1 MPTALSLKQLHLKP
15 WLHQQKIRVFILLP
29 QHRAELLQGVSFA
42 TFRTFPDLGLI
53 MQIKQFSTCYIFLQT
68 LDMAEDG
75 KRQPLGSPHMD
86 ILVFLLTQVQ
96 EDDLALEA
104 SSTLLLLHTLVV
116 CKITVL
122 LADTGR
128 CI

>member
-1 MPTALSLKQLHLKP
+1 
-15 WLHQQKIRVFILLP
+15 
-29 QHRAELLQGVSFA
+29 
-42 TFRTFPDLGLI
+42 
-53 MQIKQFSTCYIFLQT
+53 
-68 LDMAEDG
+68 MAEDG